1 MTAKLTFSES
11 EIMNIVEAV
20 MVKMAEKPAQA
31 ITDAGFDSDT
41 IDKTLRELPEV
52 KATLES
58 VLSNLM
64 ATDTEDG
71 RYVISIFQDWLD
83 TAYKAKTGMLTI
95 RRDWFAPYSES
106 EAEKIAQD
114 NMFLQDPA
122 DKAQFLLQRSM
133 RDEEQEDDLD
143 LDFVDRKPFDPSPFE
158 KSPWF
163 KSNVVEHAL
172 TGAIAGGLISLF
184 FSLLTIAALR

>member
-1 MTAKLTFSES
+1 MTARLTFSES
-11 EIMNIVEAV
+11 EITNSVEAV
-20 MVKMAEKPAQA
+20 MIRMAEKPAQA
-31 ITDAGFDSDT
+31 ITDTEFDPDT

-64 ATDTEDG
+64 ATDTVDG
-71 RYVISIFQDWLD
+71 RYVMDIFLDWMD

-163 KSNVVEHAL
+163 KSKVVEHAL
-172 TGAIAGGLISLF
+172 TGAIAGGAISLM

>member
-1 MTAKLTFSES
+1 MTARLTFSES
-11 EIMNIVEAV
+11 EITNIVEAV
-20 MVKMAEKPAQA
+20 MIRMAEKPAQA
-31 ITDAGFDSDT
+31 ITDTEFDPDT

-64 ATDTEDG
+64 ATDTVDG
-71 RYVISIFQDWLD
+71 RYVMDIFLDWMD

-163 KSNVVEHAL
+163 KSKVVEHAL
-172 TGAIAGGLISLF
+172 TGAIAGGAISLM

>member
-1 MTAKLTFSES
+1 
-11 EIMNIVEAV
+11 
-20 MVKMAEKPAQA
+20 
-31 ITDAGFDSDT
+31 
-41 IDKTLRELPEV
+41 
-52 KATLES
+52 
-58 VLSNLM
+58 M
-64 ATDTEDG
+64 ATDTVDG
-71 RYVISIFQDWLD
+71 RYVMDIFLDWMD

-163 KSNVVEHAL
+163 KSKVVEHAL
-172 TGAIAGGLISLF
+172 TGAIAGGAISLM

>member
-1 MTAKLTFSES
+1 MTARLTFSES
-11 EIMNIVEAV
+11 EITNIVEAV
-20 MVKMAEKPAQA
+20 MIKMAEKPAQV
-31 ITDAGFDSDT
+31 ITDAGFDPDT

-64 ATDTEDG
+64 TSDTEDG
-71 RYVISIFQDWLD
+71 RYVMGIFQDWLD

-133 RDEEQEDDLD
+133 RDEEQEDDID

-172 TGAIAGGLISLF
+172 TGAIAGGLISLL

>member
-1 MTAKLTFSES
+1 MTARLTFSES
-11 EIMNIVEAV
+11 EITNIVEAV
-20 MVKMAEKPAQA
+20 MIRMAEKPAQA
-31 ITDAGFDSDT
+31 ITDTKFDPDT

-64 ATDTEDG
+64 ATDTVDG
-71 RYVISIFQDWLD
+71 RYVMDIFLDWMD

-163 KSNVVEHAL
+163 KSKVVEHAL
-172 TGAIAGGLISLF
+172 TGAIAGGAISLM

>member
-1 MTAKLTFSES
+1 MTARLTFSES
-11 EIMNIVEAV
+11 EITNIVEAV
-20 MVKMAEKPAQA
+20 MIKMAEKPAQV
-31 ITDAGFDSDT
+31 ITDAEFDPDT

-64 ATDTEDG
+64 ASDTEDG
-71 RYVISIFQDWLD
+71 RYVMGIFQDWLD

-143 LDFVDRKPFDPSPFE
+143 LDFVDRKPFDPSLFE

-172 TGAIAGGLISLF
+172 TGAIAGGLISLL

>member
-1 MTAKLTFSES
+1 MTARLTFSES

-20 MVKMAEKPAQA
+20 MARMAENPVQA
-31 ITDAGFDSDT
+31 ITDAEFDPDT
-41 IDKTLRELPEV
+41 IDKTLKELPEI
-52 KATLES
+52 KARLES

-64 ATDTEDG
+64 ATDTVDG
-71 RYVISIFQDWLD
+71 RYVMDIFLDWMD

-163 KSNVVEHAL
+163 KSKVVEHAL
-172 TGAIAGGLISLF
+172 TGAIAGGAISLM